1 MGEFQ
6 DVIHRLGQISVET
19 GIRTERYRVLQILQN
34 LPAEFNNNDRVVRA
48 VAVATKRILEEEFAE
63 ETK

>member
-6 DVIHRLGQISVET
+6 DVIHRLGQVSVET

-34 LPAEFNNNDRVVRA
+34 IPAEFNNNDRVVRA